1 MQPPTILY
9 GPLILRLA
17 LAASLALRGL
27 PKLLTA
33 AGRDP
38 GGFVEAFR
46 AAGMEPAAELVV
58 ASGVLEL
65 VGGLALGLGV
75 YARTAAVLLAVETSA
90 LAWRLH
96 FPRGVPED
104 WMGRS
109 AAPPAVE
116 LTLLVVAG
124 LVCMALTGAGAL
136 SLDHRRARDAESK
149 ELGRARLRRR
159 E

>member
-9 GPLILRLA
+9 GPFILRLA
-17 LAASLALRGL
+17 LAASLASRGL
-27 PKLLTA
+27 PKVMTA
-33 AGRDP
+33 AGRDA

-46 AAGMEPAAELVV
+46 AGGIEPAAEM
-58 ASGVLEL
+58 VLAAGIVEL
-65 VGGLALGLGV
+65 VAALALALGV
-75 YARTAAVLLAVETSA
+75 YARTSAVVVAIETAA

-96 FPRGVPED
+96 FLRGVPEH
-104 WMGRS
+104 WVGRS

-116 LTLLVVAG
+116 LTVLVVAG